1 MKPAN
6 EIIKHH
12 SPSWTTADGM
22 RIMLTIQEIEAI
34 QIEALRT
41 ALELTFTNDADN
53 VGYILTTMISDIKTP
68 ICKT

>member
-1 MKPAN
+1 
-6 EIIKHH
+6 
-12 SPSWTTADGM
+12 
-22 RIMLTIQEIEAI
+22 MLTIQEIEAI